1 MSYAHPHR
9 YAWGNFAID
18 ADERAHPHTS
28 VPEPPVKNDQVVQ
41 RGDSAGSE
49 YGRIAPLY
57 GKIDPTQKS
66 KLINYDYRPYEQQ
79 IDDAVAEHGYSVYYA
94 GGKYGRPDLENKNY
108 NTGHLM
114 VYDPTPGQGGDFDDE
129 AQTRS
134 WRKIHELSHALAYKQ
149 LNEKYGEGRRIGKL
163 GVHRT
168 LREAKRAVEWEWL
181 ALMKQREL
189 SERMGYKIDER
200 EFAREINC
208 LDAETEAL
216 TQRGWI
222 KGFELRLDDV
232 LLTKNAETDCLEWQ
246 QLTDLRLFPDYE
258 GPIVEFK
265 SKSFHAITTPEH
277 RWLVTT
283 NQGRVRERTSST
295 LVLKG
300 DQVHR
305 TGYYEGPEHS
315 ALTGD
320 QAELLGWFV
329 TDGHFHASKPGAK
342 RFACLSQSER
352 GNPKKCRRIDALLR
366 RLDKK
371 GEVRRSKKNKI
382 SGQRVWRLGE
392 TLTRLMEKY
401 APTRALTVQALL
413 PLGAYALRRLREA
426 MILGD
431 GSVNKRN
438 KNQVSLVTGRA
449 EQADAFQ
456 ALLTLTESSSYLCWR
471 DTSSYEP
478 KKYASMQNIP
488 KSKGHYCVGVHR
500 RKYTKPENEH
510 KSMYHARVPV
520 WCPVVPNTFFV
531 ARRSG
536 QVFITGNT
544 VMHDAVHRAITGKFT
559 NPDEEGFIPSDQIVP
574 LEVSLGYLE
583 QAARAMGLKGEDDTL
598 KKRGEYW
605 VQVFEES
612 ADPDEPFDAATID
625 QVEDAVVESLDE
637 VVDIAEEHGM
647 AAGNLYPPSTGTWFH
662 TDPWEDEEGVERQRD
677 MMVARPDGAHLDE
690 SDHEELDHRITG
702 ATQVSDSFAVSLLR
716 PLVDVGS
723 EGHLYVAVREEL
735 ASILDKVP
743 NLSPEESKIVS
754 AVRTVGSFVEGAGK
768 RFGEFVIRADEDDEE
783 DLVERVKRALT
794 PDLRKGRWKT
804 LADDCDPMT
813 GHCYVASE
821 ALRTLL
827 GPEWRPMFIEHE
839 GSPHWFL
846 KHEDGRI
853 LDVTSSQF
861 STPVPYD
868 KAKGKGFL
876 TREPSARA
884 RTVLERVRRAQFDG
898 SEIIPEP
905 KRKKVPLD
913 ELLQSEVDRD
923 LSAYEDSGEGL
934 QNIVRVLSLATPA
947 EIEYWSEWYPMAK
960 KNVEHLATE
969 YGLPFDVTAAVVAV
983 LSPGNKWGLNLRAA
997 AEVIENSTRTNAYPR
1012 NIEKARQILATE
1024 DVSLLTGPKVKTFF
1038 QSLVDPES
1046 VARDVVLDGHAM
1058 NIWRGEKRSL
1068 KGLSRP
1074 TKAEREAMLRDYA
1087 RAAEVFGL
1095 TPQAVQAI
1103 TWYIWKSVTK
1113 TARSRHKHDKFK
1125 GEVYYGYVAG
1135 RDGDIT
1141 HFASGYATKPIQLKP
1156 NAKVIRCADNMSLED
1171 ALVTAAQQSADA
1183 VRFGKAMYVLNK
1195 DAAVEPAKGL
1205 DWALVEVLC

>member
-163 GVHRT
+163 GV
-168 LREAKRAVEWEWL
+168 
-181 ALMKQREL
+181 
-189 SERMGYKIDER
+189 DER
-200 EFAREINC
+200 EFARE
-208 LDAETEAL
+208 T
-216 TQRGWI
+216 
-222 KGFELRLDDV
+222 
-232 LLTKNAETDCLEWQ
+232 
-246 QLTDLRLFPDYE
+246 
-258 GPIVEFK
+258 
-265 SKSFHAITTPEH
+265 
-277 RWLVTT
+277 
-283 NQGRVRERTSST
+283 
-295 LVLKG
+295 
-300 DQVHR
+300 
-305 TGYYEGPEHS
+305 
-315 ALTGD
+315 
-320 QAELLGWFV
+320 
-329 TDGHFHASKPGAK
+329 
-342 RFACLSQSER
+342 
-352 GNPKKCRRIDALLR
+352 
-366 RLDKK
+366 
-371 GEVRRSKKNKI
+371 
-382 SGQRVWRLGE
+382 
-392 TLTRLMEKY
+392 
-401 APTRALTVQALL
+401 
-413 PLGAYALRRLREA
+413 
-426 MILGD
+426 
-431 GSVNKRN
+431 
-438 KNQVSLVTGRA
+438 
-449 EQADAFQ
+449 
-456 ALLTLTESSSYLCWR
+456 
-471 DTSSYEP
+471 
-478 KKYASMQNIP
+478 
-488 KSKGHYCVGVHR
+488 
-500 RKYTKPENEH
+500 
-510 KSMYHARVPV
+510 
-520 WCPVVPNTFFV
+520 
-531 ARRSG
+531 
-536 QVFITGNT
+536 NT

-625 QVEDAVVESLDE
+625 QVEDTFVESLDE

-821 ALRTLL
+821 ALRSLL

-861 STPVPYD
+861 SSPVPYD

-1012 NIEKARQILATE
+1012 NVEKARQILATE

-1058 NIWRGEKRSL
+1058 NIWRGEKRNL